1 MIQLTDKHRATL
13 RWIFRGPDGIRAG
26 WSIAIFILVI
36 GLGGGVVNLIGHF
49 LHIKK
54 TGGDVQ
60 PLHLLIGESISI
72 ALVFG
77 AGSVMGWIEKKSV
90 WSYGLTGRHKLTNF
104 LLGAAGGFISLSLV
118 VGTLYA
124 GGYLVF
130 DGVALHG
137 AAVAGYALAWLFIF
151 FLVGV
156 FEETVFRGYLQST
169 LTRGIGFWPGAAVMS
184 FLFALAHIH
193 NKGENL
199 LGIAQVFTAGMVL
212 CLMLRITGS
221 LWMSIGFHTT
231 WDWAQ
236 SYLYGTPDSATMMKG
251 HLLISHA
258 AGNIQLSGGTAG
270 PEGSVLAPL
279 GLIAG
284 PLLLVWIGRRLGLV
298 DGGWLGKG
306 QGALP
311 PGPPLRTSP

>member
-1 MIQLTDKHRATL
+1 MQIDQLRSCLDNSAEAEDWLKSWGVEDVRRAH
-13 RWIFRGPDGIRAG
+13 
-26 WSIAIFILVI
+26 S
-36 GLGGGVVNLIGHF
+36 
-49 LHIKK
+49 
-54 TGGDVQ
+54 
-60 PLHLLIGESISI
+60 
-72 ALVFG
+72 
-77 AGSVMGWIEKKSV
+77 
-90 WSYGLTGRHKLTNF
+90 
-104 LLGAAGGFISLSLV
+104 
-118 VGTLYA
+118 
-124 GGYLVF
+124 
-130 DGVALHG
+130 
-137 AAVAGYALAWLFIF
+137 
-151 FLVGV
+151 
-156 FEETVFRGYLQST
+156 
-169 LTRGIGFWPGAAVMS
+169 
-184 FLFALAHIH
+184 
-193 NKGENL
+193 NL